1 MTAAVRAPRPGRAVI
16 PAGTLVLAD
25 RPLRPGVDLT
35 YTARFGDDVWPLT
48 PAIHQLHH
56 QGLSLDF
63 TTIPAPFQTVCKV
76 LFAALLSLD
85 PPAGLVPP
93 SIVTIRGHFSAVK
106 QFLIWLDDRNITALA
121 DVAPIDL
128 AGYGRHLQTQ
138 RVSVVNTETKRYAV
152 RLFWLF
158 RGKLHVDA
166 LPADPAVVF
175 GMPYTRPTRR
185 VPTENT
191 TDRIPE
197 HVLAPL
203 MVWALRWIEDFADDI
218 LTACAHQQ
226 ADQQTIARRG
236 PLPVGQRGAQ
246 QRLIEVLDGY
256 RQRGQRLPGQ
266 SRALTRRH
274 RGPANSTP
282 DGAAGGATVNIT
294 RLAVQARCHP
304 ATLSRPYARQ
314 LITDAA
320 AELGVDADTYLPTPI
335 HGPLDGRPWQ
345 PGIGTGRLPELARH
359 LQTACYLVI
368 AYLSGMRDS
377 EVKHL
382 RRGCLRTWRDQTGQP
397 VRHKVTSLAFK
408 GEAAVDGVEATW
420 IVGAPVARAVS
431 VLEAL
436 QPAEQP
442 LLFAVLPTS
451 HNRDRVKAN
460 TVKIP
465 YSTNRDL
472 AGFVAWITSYCTVH
486 DRGDT
491 VPDVN
496 GRPWKL
502 TTRQFRRTLAWFIA
516 RQPGGSIAGA
526 IQYRHLSVQMFE
538 GYAGTS
544 ASGFRHEVEAEQALQ
559 RGQKLLDFATG
570 DHPRQLLGPAADEA
584 RTRLAAFTAH
594 FPGKIVND
602 RKRLQ
607 RIMASHDP
615 NIHPGHYVTCVY
627 NPDRSLCHQDRPHTD
642 TGSGSGSGSDA
653 AAPPG
658 PALTDCRPTRC
669 RNVTLTPAN
678 AHALTQWISR
688 IDAILATEQ
697 VLAPYLRD
705 RLHQQREEVTALLG
719 SRASAA
725 STPDEPR

>member
-1 MTAAVRAPRPGRAVI
+1 MTGTVLARRPGREPI

-25 RPLRPGVDLT
+25 RPLRPGVDLAS
-35 YTARFGDDVWPLT
+35 TARFGDHVWPLT

-63 TTIPAPFQTVCKV
+63 TTIPAPFRPVCKE

-85 PPAGLVPP
+85 PPAGLTPS
-93 SIVTIRGHFSAVK
+93 SIVTIRGQFSAVK
-106 QFLIWLDDRNITALA
+106 QFLAWIDARNIHALA
-121 DVAPIDL
+121 DVTPIDL

-138 RVSVVNTETKRYAV
+138 RVSVATTETKQYAV

-158 RGKLHVDA
+158 RGKLHADA

-175 GMPYTRPTRR
+175 GMPHTRPTRR
-185 VPTENT
+185 VPAENATE
-191 TDRIPE
+191 RIPE

-203 MVWALRWIEDFADDI
+203 MIWALRWIEDFADDI

-226 ADQQTIARRG
+226 DDKQTLARRG
-236 PLPVGQRGAQ
+236 PLPVGKRGAQ
-246 QRLIEVLDGY
+246 QRLLAVLDGY
-256 RQRGQRLPGQ
+256 RQRGQPLPGQ
-266 SRALTRRH
+266 SRALPQRH
-274 RGPANSTP
+274 RGPTGTIP
-282 DGAAGGATVNIT
+282 DGAAGGAAVNIT
-294 RLAVQARCHP
+294 QLAVQARCHTT
-304 ATLSRPYARQ
+304 TLSRPGNRQ
-314 LITDAA
+314 LIAGAA
-320 AELGVDADTYLPTPI
+320 TELGVDADTYLPTPVQG
-335 HGPLDGRPWQ
+335 HLDGQAWQ
-345 PGIGTGRLPELARH
+345 PGIGAGRLPELARH

-382 RRGCLRTWRDQTGQP
+382 RRGCLRSWQDQTGLP
-397 VRHKVTSLAFK
+397 VRRQVTSLAFK

-420 IVGAPVARAVS
+420 TVGGPVARAVS

-436 QPAEQP
+436 QPPDQP

-460 TVKIP
+460 TVKIS

-472 AGFVAWITSYCTVH
+472 AAFVAWITSYCTTH
-486 DRGDT
+486 DRGDV
-491 VPDVN
+491 VPDVA

-516 RQPGGSIAGA
+516 RRPGGSIAGA

-544 ASGFRHEVEAEQALQ
+544 SSGFRHEVEAEQALQ
-559 RGQKLLDFATG
+559 RGEKLLDLATG
-570 DHPRQLLGPAADEA
+570 THPAELVGPAANEA
-584 RTRLAAFTAH
+584 RTRLAAFTAQ
-594 FPGKIVND
+594 FPGKVVND
-602 RKRLQ
+602 PKRLQ

-615 NIHPGHYVTCVY
+615 NIHPGQYVTCIY
-627 NPDRSLCHQDRPHTD
+627 NPDRSLCHRD
-642 TGSGSGSGSDA
+642 TGATPDTST
-653 AAPPG
+653 APAR
-658 PALTDCRPTRC
+658 PALTGCQLTRC
-669 RNVTLTPAN
+669 RNAALTPAN
-678 AHALTQWISR
+678 INALADWLSR
-688 IDAILATEQ
+688 IDTLLDTPD

-705 RLHQQREEVTALLG
+705 RLHEQRTEITTLLAT
-719 SRASAA
+719 SASAA
-725 STPDEPR
+725 DQPR